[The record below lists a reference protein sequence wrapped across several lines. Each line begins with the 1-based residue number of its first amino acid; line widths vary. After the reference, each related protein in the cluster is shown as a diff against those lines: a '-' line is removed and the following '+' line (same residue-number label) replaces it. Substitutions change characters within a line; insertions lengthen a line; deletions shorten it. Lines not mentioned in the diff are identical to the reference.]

1 MDEQAMKESKLVRSD
16 EKLVEL
22 SNGCI
27 CCTRQGAML
36 DEVRKV
42 HTHPKARE
50 WHANEDVHVSARSS
64 ERTQL
69 SLLENRTTGAVL
81 RRHKRTHAGSNTHA
95 HPCTR
100 AQDCCHGLP
109 PKREKGAIID
119 LTTALTLHLIHL
131 AEGVLVRKFSAKQEV
146 SGQEGWCCAWVN
158 TIHYGCQQPSNVCCA
173 WVHTIHSGCQ
183 ITRTAGTTRFES
195 QTTTPHSRTHP
206 NSSTDETNNQEVLT
220 TPPLAPTPTPTP
232 TLAPTPIVPQMR

>member
-1 MDEQAMKESKLVRSD
+1 MHSHAANCAPVGAVNLDEQAMKESKLVRSD

-42 HTHPKARE
+42 HTHLKARE

-100 AQDCCHGLP
+100 AQDCCHG
-109 PKREKGAIID
+109 
-119 LTTALTLHLIHL
+119 
-131 AEGVLVRKFSAKQEV
+131 
-146 SGQEGWCCAWVN
+146 GQGRR
-158 TIHYGCQQPSNVCCA
+158 QKS
-173 WVHTIHSGCQ
+173 
-183 ITRTAGTTRFES
+183 
-195 QTTTPHSRTHP
+195 
-206 NSSTDETNNQEVLT
+206 L
-220 TPPLAPTPTPTP
+220 
-232 TLAPTPIVPQMR
+232 